1 MGSLWWDSLGWSV
14 LTILTTNM
22 KEAVLSLVLL
32 LLPLPNVSQLV
43 GNRGVVRLP
52 DDFEYRDSE
61 TLEAARAAA
70 AFSLKFQPKQERII
84 RQNKL
89 NEERKKS
96 EKKSSRLSR
105 RRNISFYTYGPRL
118 AIPGGHNDNFYFT
131 ESRSLNPPPEI
142 KERIKTPSRSNQETK
157 DRSRSRSRSRSV
169 VTQWSRARTEL
180 LPYFIL

>member
-14 LTILTTNM
+14 LTILTANM

-43 GNRGVVRLP
+43 GNRGVVPLP
-52 DDFEYRDSE
+52 ENFEYRDSE

-70 AFSLKFQPKQERII
+70 AFSLKFQPKQDRII

-89 NEERKKS
+89 NEAKKKS
-96 EKKSSRLSR
+96 QKKSSRLSR
-105 RRNISFYTYGPRL
+105 RRNILFYTYGPRL
-118 AIPGGHNDNFYFT
+118 PIPGGHNDNFYFT

-142 KERIKTPSRSNQETK
+142 KERIKTPSRSNQETQ
-157 DRSRSRSRSRSV
+157 RSVKSRSRSRSV
-169 VTQWSRARTEL
+169 VTQWSRARTHL

>member
-14 LTILTTNM
+14 LTILTANM

-43 GNRGVVRLP
+43 GNRGVVRHP
-52 DDFEYRDSE
+52 DDFKYRDSE

-70 AFSLKFQPKQERII
+70 AFSLKFQPKQDRII
-84 RQNKL
+84 TQNKL
-89 NEERKKS
+89 NEARKES
-96 EKKSSRLSR
+96 QKKSSRLSR
-105 RRNISFYTYGPRL
+105 RRNISFYTWGPRL
-118 AIPGGHNDNFYFT
+118 PIAGGHNDNFYFT

-142 KERIKTPSRSNQETK
+142 KERMKTPSRSNQKTQTPV
-157 DRSRSRSRSRSV
+157 RTRTRSV
-169 VTQWSRARTEL
+169 VTQWSPARTHL

>member
-118 AIPGGHNDNFYFT
+118 AISGGHNDNFYFT

-142 KERIKTPSRSNQETK
+142 KERMKTPSRSNQKTQTPV
-157 DRSRSRSRSRSV
+157 RTRTRSV
-169 VTQWSRARTEL
+169 VTQWSPARTHL